1 MEPPPGLDVEML
13 RDEKAKVLRGI
24 RPLRPQDVVRG
35 QFRGYRDEPG
45 VKADSQTETYRGIT
59 A

>member
-1 MEPPPGLDVEML
+1 ML
-13 RDEKAKVLRGI
+13 RDEKAKVLKGI
-24 RPLRPQDVVRG
+24 RQLRPQDVVRG

-45 VKADSQTETYRGIT
+45 VKGRLSDGDLCGVA